1 MNDLDK
7 FHPQRLGK
15 SGLYSTIEKMAIQAG
30 CVVHKLDYEEE
41 KTPFVPYEIK
51 IACNTSLTVHIYAK
65 NISGAGWADKP
76 EIKRIQINKLP
87 EIPRQKRND
96 FYILCGVCN
105 YDSQTVVAAWDP
117 LNYTTHNTCCS
128 CYVYVSSLEKAVRNG
143 LFFGL
148 NKGKEVMTC
157 SDRSFGDLLKEIS
170 SRFY

>member
-1 MNDLDK
+1 MSDLDK

-15 SGLYSTIEKMAIQAG
+15 SSLYSTIEKLAMQAG

-41 KTPFVPYEIK
+41 KTPFVPYEFK
-51 IACNTSLTVHIYAK
+51 TENDTLFTVHIYAK

-76 EIKRIQINKLP
+76 EIKRIQIKKLP
-87 EIPRQKRND
+87 EIPRQQKKD
-96 FYILCGVCN
+96 FYLLCGVCN
-105 YDSQTVVAAWDP
+105 YNSQSILAVWDP
-117 LNYTTHNTCCS
+117 LNYMTHNTCCS
-128 CYVYVSSLEKAVRNG
+128 CYVYVSSLEKAVKNG

-157 SDRSFGDLLKEIS
+157 SYQGFGDLLKEIS